1 MQAHRLFRS
10 LVLHIALLSAIA
22 LSIPAAF
29 AGQTYIGLRSGPS
42 PAFPVVYEVTEYR
55 ELDVIYR
62 RGSWLY
68 VTDSR
73 SNGWIHLDDLH
84 LLRKF
89 PRDELWKL
97 TNEAR
102 PGKSRL
108 GFAMTTH
115 SAYALE
121 LIGPVFSQDMYV
133 RYTYGPESDTAWSMI
148 DAGIHRK
155 LAEPTDSLVFN
166 WSLGA
171 SMGQD
176 SDGSEHWRLD
186 DDDPVWV
193 GTGAVE
199 AVWKTERYFEI
210 GFRGDLAVT
219 LDEDMT
225 TYTTA
230 ALIWRMRL

>member
-1 MQAHRLFRS
+1 MFRS
-10 LVLHIALLSAIA
+10 LVSHIALLLATLI
-22 LSIPAAF
+22 SIPAAF

-42 PAFPVVYEVTEYR
+42 PAFPVIYEVTEYR

-108 GFAMTTH
+108 GFASTTH
-115 SAYALE
+115 RAYAIE
-121 LIGPVFSQDMYV
+121 LIGPVFSQDMYL
-133 RYTYGPESDTAWSMI
+133 RYTRGPEGDTAWTML
-148 DAGIHRK
+148 DVGIHRQF
-155 LAEPTDSLVFN
+155 AEPTDSLAFN

-171 SMGQD
+171 GQGQD
-176 SDGSEHWRLD
+176 GAGSDHWSLD
-186 DDDPVWV
+186 GDQPVWV
-193 GTGAVE
+193 GTGGFE
-199 AVWKTERYFEI
+199 AVWTTERYFEI

-219 LDEDMT
+219 LDDDMT